1 MDKQALD
8 AMGSMRG
15 KSGAITFIWSQ
26 CPERGRVA
34 LRAFGGWG
42 TRALS
47 ASHCPGLHVQ
57 FWVQAAVVVNH
68 RVGHASHQVV
78 DPPDFLTKVG
88 DFLLGLVDLR
98 SDRWISWLPPSV

>member
-1 MDKQALD
+1 M
-8 AMGSMRG
+8 
-15 KSGAITFIWSQ
+15 
-26 CPERGRVA
+26 A

-78 DPPDFLTKVG
+78 DPPDLLTKVG